1 LWTSIEAGQVE
12 MNADNSY
19 DKEQLLI
26 KAIQNL
32 LIQVNNEQLP
42 VFHPNYHDTGS
53 ERIKQRSKDAL
64 GQAKYLRT
72 KT

>member
-1 LWTSIEAGQVE
+1 
-12 MNADNSY
+12 MNADNSF

-42 VFHPNYHDTGS
+42 VFHPNYHDLGS
-53 ERIKQRSKDAL
+53 ERIKQKSKDSL
-64 GQAKYLRT
+64 VHAKLLRT
-72 KT
+72 KM